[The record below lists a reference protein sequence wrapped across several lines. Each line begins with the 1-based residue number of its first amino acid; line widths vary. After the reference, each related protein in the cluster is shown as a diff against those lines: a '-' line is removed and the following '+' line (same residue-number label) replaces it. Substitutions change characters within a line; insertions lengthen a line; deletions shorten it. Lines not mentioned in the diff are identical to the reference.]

1 MKNTLYLTVAAL
13 SLSACA
19 SLIPPSAEE
28 AAALPTVRFGQTA
41 PAGKDYVLLYPAG
54 VPLPMDVSITGN
66 LFEKNEQT
74 TLNPRLKR
82 DFYLYKT
89 WGSYDGKTWQRA
101 NHLVGGKI
109 ELHLPGEDDG
119 HKPGTLSVEFHE
131 K

>member
-1 MKNTLYLTVAAL
+1 MKNALGLAVAAL

-28 AAALPTVRFGQTA
+28 AAALPTIRFGQTA
-41 PAGKDYVLLYPAG
+41 PTGQDYVLLYPAG
-54 VPLPMDVSITGN
+54 APLPMDISITGN
-66 LFEKNEQT
+66 LFEKNEQA

-101 NHLVGGKI
+101 NQLVGGKI

-119 HKPGTLSVEFHE
+119 QKPGTLSVEFHE

>member
-1 MKNTLYLTVAAL
+1 MKNTLCLALAAL

-19 SLIPPSAEE
+19 SLLPPSAEE

-54 VPLPMDVSITGN
+54 APLPMDVSITGN
-66 LFEKNEQT
+66 LFEKNEQA

-82 DFYLYKT
+82 DIYLYKT
-89 WGSYDGKTWQRA
+89 WASYDGKTWQRA
-101 NHLVGGKI
+101 TQLVGGKI
-109 ELHLPGEDDG
+109 ELRLPGETDG
-119 HKPGTLSVEFHE
+119 RTAGALSAEFHE